1 MNNYK
6 IKVNNKAESREAQDL
21 FEQLGFMWASD
32 YPENGDWYSHL
43 YAEKSS
49 CCHLPIY
56 VWNGLGDKFQELTL
70 PQLRDLVVL
79 HRNDVN
85 DATHSC
91 DGMNGAAI
99 NINGSWYGYNYF
111 KNEWQLWDEY
121 EDDEYKIS
129 DLKPIQKSPE
139 HGLISG
145 ADAKLAWAKGEE
157 LLIDTGTGFHDL
169 TDNYYLAVFDRDSN
183 KFKRKPRTITLNV
196 EIPAP
201 FEPKD
206 GEIFWFVSPYTYK
219 GYDSKYFVDDCT
231 GFLLNGVWRT
241 EEEIKQVVA
250 ALRGG
255 IKA

>member
-6 IKVNNKAESREAQDL
+6 IKVNNEAESREAQEL
-21 FEQLGFMWASD
+21 FFELGCEWRDSKKD
-32 YPENGDWYSHL
+32 ISNL
-43 YAEKSS
+43 YAVY
-49 CCHLPIY
+49 IY
-56 VWNGLGDKFQELTL
+56 ADDEILTFGFNEFIFRGSANTELTL

-79 HRNDVN
+79 HRNDVK

-219 GYDSKYFVDDCT
+219 GYDIKYFVDDCT

-241 EEEIKQVVA
+241 EEEIKQVVE